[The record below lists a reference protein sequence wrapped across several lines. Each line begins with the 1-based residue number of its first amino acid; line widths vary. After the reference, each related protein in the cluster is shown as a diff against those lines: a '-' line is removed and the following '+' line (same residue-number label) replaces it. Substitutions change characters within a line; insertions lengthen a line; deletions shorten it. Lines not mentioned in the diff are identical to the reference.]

1 MTWLYL
7 RNHTWVVCTPH
18 QAQESPS
25 EQPSQ
30 CKPEVK
36 PSLCYSYKERTSCEF
51 GWTKRQCVERGHG
64 EEGCFE
70 YVVLWC
76 LRSIAVGSS
85 VMRQEIFVA
94 AVVDRYVNTPC
105 LHMSH
110 HHMNH
115 QHQSAKAG
123 TWREKTRR
131 AKDLLKKP
139 SARRKG
145 NKRLFRYLSWVQKA

>member
-1 MTWLYL
+1 
-7 RNHTWVVCTPH
+7 
-18 QAQESPS
+18 
-25 EQPSQ
+25 
-30 CKPEVK
+30 
-36 PSLCYSYKERTSCEF
+36 
-51 GWTKRQCVERGHG
+51 
-64 EEGCFE
+64 
-70 YVVLWC
+70 
-76 LRSIAVGSS
+76 
-85 VMRQEIFVA
+85 MRQETFVA

-110 HHMNH
+110 HHMN

-145 NKRLFRYLSWVQKA
+145 NKRLFRYLS